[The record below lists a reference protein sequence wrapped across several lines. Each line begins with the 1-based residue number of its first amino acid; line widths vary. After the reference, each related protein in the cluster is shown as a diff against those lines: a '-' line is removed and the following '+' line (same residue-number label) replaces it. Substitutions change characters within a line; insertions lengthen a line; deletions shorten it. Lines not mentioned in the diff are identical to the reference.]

1 MAISLARTN
10 RLGSG
15 VILAAQTMLSTDAN
29 MTIDADTE
37 KLAYKYFPA
46 TTSPITDIDL
56 YLAPTGS
63 VTGVN
68 FQIQVETDGADI
80 PSGTVLGS
88 ATPEFAGPAAGGFI
102 GLKTLAVNTGNLTL
116 NQPVWI
122 NLFRSSGVSLDVSNY
137 IRMARLY
144 GYPVFSMNEK
154 VRHYNGTNW
163 TTTTVTS
170 APIFLII
177 KHADG
182 THVGVPIKA
191 SPAIATNASHI
202 FGTNRQGLKMKF
214 GSKVILRGIQ
224 TIISKSG
231 TPNTLEIEVYE
242 NSTLKYS
249 GTVPEAN
256 ILSGAACPMFFTS
269 PILLASNTDIYIVLS
284 QTGDGGSSSNYYR
297 VSVYDI
303 ESAYIEAIYPPNVRF
318 IYGTGDNPTTH
329 TIETTEIVLITP
341 IFDDPAIDLD
351 EGASGGGLLTHPSM
365 SGGFNG

>member
-15 VILAAQTMLSTDAN
+15 VILVAQTMFSTDAN

-122 NLFRSSGVSLDVSNY
+122 NLFRSSGTSLDASNY

-182 THVGVPIKA
+182 THV
-191 SPAIATNASHI
+191 
-202 FGTNRQGLKMKF
+202 
-214 GSKVILRGIQ
+214 
-224 TIISKSG
+224 
-231 TPNTLEIEVYE
+231 
-242 NSTLKYS
+242 
-249 GTVPEAN
+249 
-256 ILSGAACPMFFTS
+256 
-269 PILLASNTDIYIVLS
+269 
-284 QTGDGGSSSNYYR
+284 
-297 VSVYDI
+297 
-303 ESAYIEAIYPPNVRF
+303 
-318 IYGTGDNPTTH
+318 
-329 TIETTEIVLITP
+329 
-341 IFDDPAIDLD
+341 
-351 EGASGGGLLTHPSM
+351 
-365 SGGFNG
+365 

>member
-1 MAISLARTN
+1 MALSLSRCN
-10 RLGSG
+10 RLTSP
-15 VILAAQTMLSTDAN
+15 VILAGQTMLLTDAN

-46 TTSPITDIDL
+46 TTSPITDIDV
-56 YLAPTGS
+56 YLTPTGTI
-63 VTGVN
+63 TGVN
-68 FQIQVETDGADI
+68 FQIQVETNSSDT

-88 ATPEFAGPAAGGFI
+88 ATPAFAGPAAGGFI
-102 GLKTLAVNTGNLTL
+102 GLKTLTVNTGNLTI
-116 NQPVWI
+116 NQPVWVS
-122 NLFRSSGVSLDVSNY
+122 LFRSSGASLDASNY

-144 GYPVFSMNEK
+144 GYPIFSMNEK

-163 TTTTVTS
+163 TTTS
-170 APIFLII
+170 ATNYPIFLII
-177 KHADG
+177 KHADE
-182 THVGVPIKA
+182 THVGLPIKSSSTA
-191 SPAIATNASHI
+191 PTNAI
-202 FGTNRQGLKMKF
+202 NIYGTNRQGLKMKF

-303 ESAYIEAIYPPNVRF
+303 VSAYIETIYSPDTRF

-329 TIETTEIVLITP
+329 TIETTEVAIFTP

-351 EGASGGGLLTHPSM
+351 EGAGGNSNLWGM
-365 SGGFNG
+365 IR